1 MEDSQAEVLTVAAVA
16 AAAAGHWAT
25 AACYLHEQH
34 TRSGFYSMD
43 ENFVP
48 HCSLAR
54 FKRINLYVIL
64 SA

>member
-16 AAAAGHWAT
+16 AAAADAAGHWAT

-48 HCSLAR
+48 HYSLA
-54 FKRINLYVIL
+54 
-64 SA
+64 